1 MEDKKTLI
9 TIIVLLVILLPLTV
23 YGTYRHFTHENTDL
37 GENPNHELIFNDK
50 VYFYLND
57 ELLSTYNCNNCA
69 KTLTTIDDTEY
80 HTNYFQNGTYERPAV
95 LNPNVA
101 LINEN
106 GTDYAYS
113 ISSGLILSEFAALKD
128 YKIEHTTPI
137 IIANDGNKWGVL
149 SITNDALLIRIA
161 YQYDYIAIPS
171 HIIDG
176 KLDTS
181 KMIAKKENEWYILN
195 NDGTTTNHP
204 FSTEIVDFN
213 DYYYVAY
220 DGEYHIYDYYNLEF
234 LNEIEKKNAYATEEY
249 ILIIDNNN
257 KLYIYDNCE
266 NPAIKTIDLPTYETI
281 YFNQV
286 EAGVE
291 IMLDGNLYQTIEQA

>member
-57 ELLSTYNCNNCA
+57 ELLGNYNCTNCA